1 VPETARRSAV
11 LDREEVEALY
21 VHPRRDLGA
30 QELWARSL
38 ERSRARRAAG
48 RTRRSLLSEALL
60 DLDGPVAARLDAD
73 DRDLT
78 SEDVWRL
85 SAALARAKRRAV
97 RKPALHQA
105 RAASASLIVAAV
117 AASVP
122 ATGGAH
128 AKSRKGSASQVDLR
142 LLRFGSRGSD
152 VASVQRQLGV
162 VADGIFGPKTRAAV
176 RAFQRSHGLLVDG
189 IVGPQTRAALA
200 RAGSGGTKMFRA
212 PWVAPVQRALGISA
226 DGVFGP
232 QTRAA
237 VIAFQ
242 QRKGLIVD
250 GIVGPQTLRALGLSK
265 WIGSSGGSGGSGGSA
280 GGSSGGAGSAPAAPS
295 SSSAVATAVRVAR
308 AQVGKPYAWGG
319 NGPSSFDCSGLTSYA
334 FRAAGISLPRT
345 SQAQFGVGGRVSRG
359 AVRSGDL
366 VFFATNGPGASHV
379 GIAISNGS
387 FVSATSHGVRIQPIS
402 GSYWGSA
409 YVGARR
415 VG

>member
-1 VPETARRSAV
+1 
-11 LDREEVEALY
+11 
-21 VHPRRDLGA
+21 
-30 QELWARSL
+30 
-38 ERSRARRAAG
+38 
-48 RTRRSLLSEALL
+48 
-60 DLDGPVAARLDAD
+60 
-73 DRDLT
+73 
-78 SEDVWRL
+78 
-85 SAALARAKRRAV
+85 V
-97 RKPALHQA
+97 RKPVLHQA
-105 RAASASLIVAAV
+105 RAASASLLVAAV

-122 ATGGAH
+122 ATGSAH
-128 AKSRKGSASQVDLR
+128 AKSRKGAASQVEAR
-142 LLRFGSRGSD
+142 LLRVGSRGPD

-162 VADGIFGPKTRAAV
+162 AADGIFGPKTRAAV
-176 RAFQRSHGLLVDG
+176 RSFQRRHGLLVDA

-200 RAGSGGTKMFRA
+200 RARSGGMKMFRA
-212 PWVAPVQRALGISA
+212 PWVAPVQRALGIAA

-242 QRKGLIVD
+242 ERKGLIVD
-250 GIVGPQTLRALGLSK
+250 GIVGPQTLRALGLSQ
-265 WIGSSGGSGGSGGSA
+265 WIGSSGGSGSGGSGGSGS
-280 GGSSGGAGSAPAAPS
+280 GGSSGGSSGGGGSAPEAPS

-308 AQVGKPYAWGG
+308 AQIGKPYAWGG
-319 NGPSSFDCSGLTSYA
+319 SGPSSFDCSGLTSYA
-334 FRAAGISLPRT
+334 YRAAGLSLPRT
-345 SQAQFGVGGRVSRG
+345 SQAQFGVGRRVSRG
-359 AVRSGDL
+359 SVRSGDL